1 MNKLLAVLKTGNAVE
16 NPEFWKKVQLYVTVA
31 GSFVPILAVFVP
43 FFQVIIDKD
52 VIAHTLSAV
61 AAVNV
66 YLTMATTT
74 KIGI

>member
-1 MNKLLAVLKTGNAVE
+1 MNKLFSHLKAGSSIE
-16 NPEFWKKVQLYVTVA
+16 NPEFWKKVQLYVTIA
-31 GSFVPILAVFVP
+31 GSFVPVLAVFVP
-43 FFQVIIDKD
+43 VFQTIIDKD

-74 KIGI
+74 KIGL

>member
-1 MNKLLAVLKTGNAVE
+1 MNKVFGVLKAGNTVE
-16 NPEFWKKVQLYVTVA
+16 NPEFWKKVQLYVTIA
-31 GSFVPILAVFVP
+31 GSFVPVLAVFVP
-43 FFQVIIDKD
+43 VFQVIIDKD